1 MNGVI
6 QWATV
11 VCLAAVVGAMV
22 ELVTPSGRMEKMV
35 RFVLGAFMICAII
48 TPLTGTAFKITFD
61 FSATSSQN
69 QEAMDSF
76 QQQLDQQTLQVAAGN
91 IKALAQEALQEEGIT
106 PQKIE
111 VFMDTSDKDSI
122 SITNLMVSLD
132 QSEEGSR
139 VKARQILE
147 SKLGLP
153 TEVTID
159 ER

>member
-1 MNGVI
+1 MHSVI

-61 FSATSSQN
+61 FSDSSPQN
-69 QEAMDSF
+69 QERIESF
-76 QQQLDQQTLQVAAGN
+76 EEQLDRQTLQVAANN
-91 IKALAQEALQEEGIT
+91 IKALAQEALAEEGIT

-111 VFMDTSDKDSI
+111 VFMDTSDKNSI
-122 SITNLMVSLD
+122 SITNLAVSLD
-132 QSEEGSR
+132 QSQEASR

-147 SKLGLP
+147 SKLGLV

>member
-1 MNGVI
+1 MNSVI

-61 FSATSSQN
+61 FSDSSPQN
-69 QEAMDSF
+69 QERIESF
-76 QQQLDQQTLQVAAGN
+76 EEQLDRQTLQVAANN
-91 IKALAQEALQEEGIT
+91 IKALAQEALAEEGIT

-111 VFMDTSDKDSI
+111 VFMDTSDKNSI
-122 SITNLMVSLD
+122 SITNLAVSLD
-132 QSEEGSR
+132 QSQEASR

-147 SKLGLP
+147 SKLGLV